1 MADRWRAKQAAD
13 VVPPP
18 FMELGTKPHCG
29 QGQGW
34 ESVRA
39 TGKLLL
45 ARILRCSR
53 RAGASRTRDEANLV
67 SRCLVTAG
75 GQAVFGNPHGALC
88 GRLVWHGEASCS
100 HRVLPKPPMA
110 FDPAPARRLA
120 SKYPVLMLAYGV
132 PIPGHVIAKSRRP
145 ELSMLHKDDGVCGNL
160 KRTSQRPRRT
170 FPLRRLLL
178 QSLTSFSLLLASMG
192 DSPTTTSRKVAVSS
206 WEPVLHTTVLT
217 GLQAVP
223 LSRWLK
229 RCCAASP
236 VCGHPTS
243 QQPCCQ
249 GIANSSCPLPTMPFL
264 AHNPP
269 GLVTSPSVARNPKE
283 GASPPLIGWASQ
295 HAAPLGAWE

>member
-1 MADRWRAKQAAD
+1 M
-13 VVPPP
+13 
-18 FMELGTKPHCG
+18 
-29 QGQGW
+29 
-34 ESVRA
+34 
-39 TGKLLL
+39 
-45 ARILRCSR
+45 
-53 RAGASRTRDEANLV
+53 
-67 SRCLVTAG
+67 
-75 GQAVFGNPHGALC
+75 FGNPHGALC